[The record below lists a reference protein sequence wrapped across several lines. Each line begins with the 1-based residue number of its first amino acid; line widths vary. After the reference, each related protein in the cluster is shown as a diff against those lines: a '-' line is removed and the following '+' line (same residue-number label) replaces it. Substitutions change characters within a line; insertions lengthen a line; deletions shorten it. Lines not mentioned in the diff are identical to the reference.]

1 MTEFAKRLKEL
12 RNEKGLS
19 QHALALE
26 IQHSQQVISNWESGN
41 VEPTASAIV
50 AVADYFDVST
60 DYLLGRKEI

>member
-1 MTEFAKRLKEL
+1 MTLFGTRLKEL
-12 RNEKGLS
+12 RSEKGLS

-26 IQHSQQVISNWESGN
+26 LHYSQSIISEWEINNS
-41 VEPTASAIV
+41 EPTATAIV